1 MIDVTTLK
9 KSSLYYLSAS
19 ASAHLQV
26 GVDVVIENGDDDQ
39 GKQELHA
46 MGEQSVPAHSYN
58 HN

>member
-9 KSSLYYLSAS
+9 KSKIYLHAS

-26 GVDVVIENGDDDQ
+26 GVDVVIEKGDDDQ

-46 MGEQSVPAHSYN
+46 MGEQSVPAHNYN

>member
-9 KSSLYYLSAS
+9 KSNIYYLSAS
-19 ASAHLQV
+19 HLEV
-26 GVDVVIENGDDDQ
+26 SVDVVIENGNDDQ